1 MAVSIRVVIYPMKLR
16 IRFVTIVMDIMAT
29 TTTPTLSRVITII
42 ATTAMLR
49 VILVTTVTPIITTNV
64 VHVILVFSPTTSV
77 TCRHSV
83 ATWDTVTTEVIV
95 HLGVW
100 ECAVTPAA

>member
-29 TTTPTLSRVITII
+29 TTTSTMSRVITVITAI
-42 ATTAMLR
+42 AMLR
-49 VILVTTVTPIITTNV
+49 VILVTTVTPVITTNI
-64 VHVILVFSPTTSV
+64 VHVVLVFSPTTSV

-83 ATWDTVTTEVIV
+83 TTWVAITCEIIM

-100 ECAVTPAA
+100 E